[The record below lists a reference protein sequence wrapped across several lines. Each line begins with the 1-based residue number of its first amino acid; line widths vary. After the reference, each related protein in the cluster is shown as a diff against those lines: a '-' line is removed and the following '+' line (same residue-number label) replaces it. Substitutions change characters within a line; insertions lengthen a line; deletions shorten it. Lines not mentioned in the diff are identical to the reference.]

1 MLYTKYI
8 YIYTILK
15 GKTMIDQWILR
26 LPDIPIFEPED
37 LKGKVIFLEWGDY
50 FSALDMSI
58 VYPNSLTK
66 LSRLTYWL
74 YIP

>member
-1 MLYTKYI
+1 
-8 YIYTILK
+8 
-15 GKTMIDQWILR
+15 MIDQWILR